1 MSRFG
6 YFDGIFVTIFIGVLM
21 KRLND
26 NLLAFEF
33 LGRLIGEIFG
43 INLKLME
50 VNFIDFGLFES
61 RKRIDFRDG
70 TL

>member
-1 MSRFG
+1 
-6 YFDGIFVTIFIGVLM
+6 M

-61 RKRIDFRDG
+61 WKRIYFIEG
-70 TL
+70 TLKLFVVAGKKRV